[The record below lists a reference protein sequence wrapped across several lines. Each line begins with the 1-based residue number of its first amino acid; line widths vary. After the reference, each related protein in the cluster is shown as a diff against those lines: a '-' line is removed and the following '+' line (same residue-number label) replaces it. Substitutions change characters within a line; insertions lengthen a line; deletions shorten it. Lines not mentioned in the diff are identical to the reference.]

1 MQNIGFDVFTAIDT
15 VLDNQAIS
23 LETHKKLTIM
33 INEMLLTD
41 AEVAQKKVSAVYALT
56 GVSRLTSTSGH
67 ELCCCVTSRLKLCR

>member
-1 MQNIGFDVFTAIDT
+1 MQKMGFDVFTAIDT

-41 AEVAQKKVSAVYALT
+41 AEVAQKKSFR
-56 GVSRLTSTSGH
+56 S
-67 ELCCCVTSRLKLCR
+67 LCVDWVIAIDIDIWA